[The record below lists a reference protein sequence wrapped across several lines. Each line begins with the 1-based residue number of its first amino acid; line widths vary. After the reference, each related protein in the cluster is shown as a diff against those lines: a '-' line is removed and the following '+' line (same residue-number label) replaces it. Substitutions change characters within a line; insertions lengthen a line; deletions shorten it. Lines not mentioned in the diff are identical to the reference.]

1 METLYDM
8 ETALDAK
15 KKVLLGFDFDRVLVY
30 EGVGKGVLQGFREVR
45 SRLSRH

>member
-30 EGVGKGVLQGFREVR
+30 EGVGKGVLQGCAK
-45 SRLSRH
+45 